1 VIIIRVFFRGLIFSV
16 SMTDADVRKARIIA
30 AAAIAGGA
38 LVLTVR
44 RRVQKPQAEVAPAAA
59 ALPTDAGVL
68 ACWDKFAELYAD
80 HFRLWSA
87 PAHCALVS
95 ALEVCVRS

>member
-1 VIIIRVFFRGLIFSV
+1 
-16 SMTDADVRKARIIA
+16 MTDADVRKARIIA

-95 ALEVCVRS
+95 ALEVCERI